1 MLSAILFLVIWVGV
15 WLALVMSSVFTTS
28 NGIFASGFLA
38 FIVATVVT
46 AIATWLFKGIIWV
59 LIIIAAIILIIL
71 LVKKIKG
78 GGSSGGDNGEDSSS

>member
-1 MLSAILFLVIWVGV
+1 MSNYLDEAIAVKDTLAEKMTQVGKG
-15 WLALVMSSVFTTS
+15 
-28 NGIFASGFLA
+28 NIA